1 MIVSIFQNF
10 NEVSE
15 DLALPVV
22 LDQIQNG
29 RYQEQI
35 EHLRALLQ
43 EGKEK
48 EYTSRKKETE
58 GPYKSPAT

>member
-15 DLALPVV
+15 DLALPAV

-29 RYQEQI
+29 RYREQI
-35 EHLRALLQ
+35 ENLRALLLQ
-43 EGKEK
+43 G
-48 EYTSRKKETE
+48 KKEE
-58 GPYKSPAT
+58 YKSKKKSLPAFTT